1 MDEEDSTRTGHVF
14 LQQAET
20 VRVIDSPS
28 GKPKSVTEI
37 EPGTTVYGIADAV
50 TRHLGVPISAKSEE
64 R

>member
-1 MDEEDSTRTGHVF
+1 MCSCNRLRLSELSI
-14 LQQAET
+14 A
-20 VRVIDSPS
+20 PS